1 MKTRHCLLVPI
12 IAASCTS
19 APVSTPRI
27 SPTGLGY
34 VAPVPARTVPDDG
47 WVDPAPHRAFGVVT
61 APGVKIHVLD
71 YGGPG
76 TPMIFLS
83 GIGNNAHVWD
93 DFARRF
99 MKDHHVI
106 AITRRGFG
114 ESSHPDT
121 GYDQPTLARDI
132 HAVMDSMNIRRAV
145 LVGHSIGGYE
155 LSHFGAMYPD
165 RVIGLIYLDAGADRV
180 AEDSIRKAFGAIAQP
195 TSQTS
200 PSPQRIMPTDAD
212 SASPK
217 AAWAYRQ
224 RVGLTDNT
232 EQAVRA
238 SYFYEGFNPYLG
250 NYNPVPAKMLAEIAA
265 GERTPFA
272 KVLAP
277 AIFIFAGTNDPV
289 ALAHRQFISRELKGS
304 ETVSIPGARHL
315 IFISH
320 PDLVERYMKQF
331 MSKLS
336 DTRN

>member
-1 MKTRHCLLVPI
+1 MRTGHCLFVAI
-12 IAASCTS
+12 IAAACSS
-19 APVSTPRI
+19 APASTPRI

-34 VAPVPARTVPDDG
+34 IAPVPARAVPDDG
-47 WVDPAPHRAFGVVT
+47 WVDPAPHRAFGVAT

-71 YGGPG
+71 FGGSG

-99 MKDHHVI
+99 TKDHRVI

-114 ESSHPDT
+114 ESSHPDS

-132 HAVMDSMNIRRAV
+132 RTVMDSMNIRRAV

-155 LSHFGAMYPD
+155 LTHFGAMYPD
-165 RVIGLIYLDAGADRV
+165 RVVGLIYLDAGSDRV
-180 AEDSIRKAFGAIAQP
+180 AEDSIRKALGVVAAQP
-195 TSQTS
+195 AS
-200 PSPQRIMPTDAD
+200 PSPQRIMPTDQD

-250 NYNPVPAKMLAEIAA
+250 NYNPVPGKMQAEIAA

-272 KVLAP
+272 KVNAP

-289 ALAHRQFISRELKGS
+289 AIAHRQFVTRELRGS

-320 PDLVERYMKQF
+320 PDLVESYMKQF
-331 MSKLS
+331 MSKHE
-336 DTRN
+336 

>member
-1 MKTRHCLLVPI
+1 
-12 IAASCTS
+12 
-19 APVSTPRI
+19 
-27 SPTGLGY
+27 
-34 VAPVPARTVPDDG
+34 
-47 WVDPAPHRAFGVVT
+47 
-61 APGVKIHVLD
+61 
-71 YGGPG
+71 
-76 TPMIFLS
+76 
-83 GIGNNAHVWD
+83 
-93 DFARRF
+93 
-99 MKDHHVI
+99 
-106 AITRRGFG
+106 
-114 ESSHPDT
+114 
-121 GYDQPTLARDI
+121 
-132 HAVMDSMNIRRAV
+132 MDSMNIRRAI

-155 LSHFGAMYPD
+155 LTHFGAMYPD
-165 RVIGLIYLDAGADRV
+165 RVIGLIYLDAGSDRV
-180 AEDSIRKAFGAIAQP
+180 AEDSIRKALGVAAQP
-195 TSQTS
+195 TSTTS

-289 ALAHRQFISRELKGS
+289 ALAHRQFVSRELKGS
-304 ETVSIPGARHL
+304 EMVSIPGARHL

-320 PDLVERYMKQF
+320 PDLVESYMKEF
-331 MSKLS
+331 LSKLPGA
-336 DTRN
+336 